1 MDENKNKTGSIL
13 DSLSAL
19 TEKSTGYKRK
29 DTSNITVH
37 EKRKIQKRRMK
48 NKEARKA
55 RRAQR
60 KRKK

>member
-1 MDENKNKTGSIL
+1 MEDKAKTGSIL

-19 TEKSTGYKRK
+19 TEKSTKYKSK

-60 KRKK
+60 KKKK